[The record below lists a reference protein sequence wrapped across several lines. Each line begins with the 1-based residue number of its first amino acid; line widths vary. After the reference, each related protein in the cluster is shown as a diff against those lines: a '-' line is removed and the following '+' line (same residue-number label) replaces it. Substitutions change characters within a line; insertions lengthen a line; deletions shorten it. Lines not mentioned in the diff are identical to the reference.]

1 MHKFLAAASS
11 VLIQQH
17 QHHRMKHHFYN
28 IAEKMGTKENVQLF
42 VEVSVSSGLLVVP
55 SYCHACCR
63 VMAF

>member
-11 VLIQQH
+11 VLVQQH
-17 QHHRMKHHFYN
+17 QHCRKKHRFYD
-28 IAEKMGTKENVQLF
+28 IAEKVGTKENVQLF